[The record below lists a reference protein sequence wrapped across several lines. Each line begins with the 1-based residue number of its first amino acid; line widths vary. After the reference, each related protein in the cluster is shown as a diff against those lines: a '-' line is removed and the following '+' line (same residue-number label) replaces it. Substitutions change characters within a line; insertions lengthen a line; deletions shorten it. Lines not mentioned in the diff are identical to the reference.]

1 MKNSE
6 CFKLAQLAVIECQTI
21 NSTAKLEILR
31 ALMSEEDI
39 AKLVEKNKESGLANL
54 PSREGAENA

>member
-21 NSTAKLEILR
+21 NTNAKLEILR

-39 AKLVEKNKESGLANL
+39 AKLVEKNKESSLSNVAQ
-54 PSREGAENA
+54 REGTENA